1 MFPSMLNDNDDNEWQ
16 ERVNKIERFSSTAK
30 VFRVGIASYFDG
42 GTSLTLI

>member
-1 MFPSMLNDNDDNEWQ
+1 MLNDDDDNEWQ
-16 ERVNKIERFSSTAK
+16 ERVNKIEQFSSIAK